1 QFRHENLVNMREVL
15 RFKKRLYVVFEY
27 IDRTVLEDL
36 ERYPRGLDSKRL
48 RKYMI
53 QILAAMDYL
62 HTSNASIL
70 IDVKPEKVLVSNS
83 GVGKLC
89 DFGFARTLAPTG
101 EPFTDY
107 LAMWPRGGT
116 EPQNL
121 YAFDPPSAG
130 PNPIFAVASLS
141 EVQLLRDPRKKYYK
155 LHPLVAEIV
164 DIDPADRAMCSMLL
178 IHRCFS
184 KDGFPER
191 FKPEIQALILKDAE
205 VNSMHRIHSGLWEA
219 PEEQG
224 AVVPCSCNRKP
235 VK

>member
-1 QFRHENLVNMREVL
+1 MA
-15 RFKKRLYVVFEY
+15 
-27 IDRTVLEDL
+27 DT
-36 ERYPRGLDSKRL
+36 
-48 RKYMI
+48 
-53 QILAAMDYL
+53 
-62 HTSNASIL
+62 
-70 IDVKPEKVLVSNS
+70 
-83 GVGKLC
+83 
-89 DFGFARTLAPTG
+89 TL
-101 EPFTDY
+101 
-107 LAMWPRGGT
+107 
-116 EPQNL
+116 
-121 YAFDPPSAG
+121 SAG
-130 PNPIFAVASLS
+130 DNPIFAVASLS

-164 DIDPADRAMCSMLL
+164 DSCLQIDPADRATCSMLL

-235 VK
+235 VKV